1 MTFSQR
7 SSPFVRRLRGGRT
20 ESLQARATE
29 YARPVR
35 VSFHP
40 RAVAAH
46 VGAESRSVR
55 AFRAWFAGAFVLVW
69 FVSTCFLLGDIGFW
83 NDDYFMAE
91 RALLGESG
99 PLHILPAPTPFEPPN
114 PATPF
119 WRPLLTIGVT
129 SLVANSWDHPW
140 IVHLIIACAHA
151 GTALLLYALLRT
163 LGRTHAIAAACC
175 LLYLAWPSHF
185 EVALWANG
193 FLSGVATGAAMA
205 CSMLYICWARLGV
218 AASRTHKSCLL
229 VALALAAMVLIASN
243 EQPAG
248 ALLGLPLLYL
258 AARPDTFARSASS
271 GREAW
276 HAAMPLAVLA
286 LIFVGGIVL
295 VVVSQSGAGA
305 ASGFVPVELWP
316 RRWLSMIDAGWR
328 ELLLRTQG
336 LAAARLGVDTLLEHP
351 ARALA
356 TALGTL
362 GVLAL
367 CWRWIVRENF
377 VQRALF
383 PIGSSPALRRIALSA
398 AGLFMFVGACLPLAM
413 VDARMRPRMTAIL
426 LVAAMVCL
434 AGPVERALAWLVN
447 RFGPLARAVC
457 LLCVASIIALG
468 ALSMVGMQR
477 AFQLRWRHDQ
487 LIAQAL
493 RDRFHDLPA
502 DSILMPVRCDDWP
515 VQTGRQRL
523 DASFVGPFYWSFA
536 FPSFTR
542 VALNQPQLSASF
554 VHPDVTLAFAV
565 TPTHALRHGPMPWP
579 NTLESWPPPAAVDDA
594 LTTTGWKPRQIPD
607 TARWMP
613 FDRCV
618 PFVTRPDGG
627 IDPITRLVFRKGATE
642 VDGVMLGG
650 EIILDVEISRTT
662 ALAHAGRFQPLTWI
676 IDLPAPPKRRKAIES
691 DRSR

>member
-1 MTFSQR
+1 M
-7 SSPFVRRLRGGRT
+7 P
-20 ESLQARATE
+20 
-29 YARPVR
+29 

-46 VGAESRSVR
+46 VGAENQSARV
-55 AFRAWFAGAFVLVW
+55 FRAWFAGAFVLVW
-69 FVSTCFLLGDIGFW
+69 FVSTFFLLGDIGFW

-91 RALLGESG
+91 RGLLGESG

-119 WRPLLTIGVT
+119 WRPFLTIGVT

-140 IVHLIIACAHA
+140 IVHLVIACAHA

-163 LGRTHAIAAACC
+163 LGRTRAIAAACC

-193 FLSGVATGAAMA
+193 FLSGVATGAAVA
-205 CSMLYICWARLGV
+205 CAMLYLFWARL
-218 AASRTHKSCLL
+218 AITASRTHKACLL
-229 VALALAAMVLIASN
+229 IAFALAAIVLVASN

-258 AARPDTFARSASS
+258 AARPDAFARSASS
-271 GREAW
+271 RREAW
-276 HAAMPLAVLA
+276 HAAAPLAVLA
-286 LIFVGGIVL
+286 AIFAVGIAL
-295 VVVSQSGAGA
+295 VVMSQSGAGA
-305 ASGFVPVELWP
+305 ASGFVPVEFWP

-336 LAAARLGVDTLLEHP
+336 LAAARSGIETALAHP

-356 TALGTL
+356 VAIGTL

-367 CWRWIVRENF
+367 AWRWIAREHF
-377 VQRALF
+377 VERALA
-383 PIGSSPALRRIALSA
+383 PLGASPALRHAAISA

-426 LVAAMVCL
+426 LVASLVCL

-457 LLCVASIIALG
+457 LLCFASIIALG

-542 VALNQPQLSASF
+542 IALHQPQLAASF

-579 NTLESWPPPAAVDDA
+579 NTLEHWPPPADADDA
-594 LTTTGWKPRQIPD
+594 LASTGWKPKQIPAA
-607 TARWMP
+607 ARWMP

-627 IDPITRLVFRKGATE
+627 IDPVTHLAFRTGAVE
-642 VDGVMLGG
+642 VDGVMQGG
-650 EIILDVEISRTT
+650 EIILEVETPRTAT
-662 ALAHAGRFQPLTWI
+662 LAAAGRFQPLTWI
-676 IDLPAPPKRRKAIES
+676 IDLPAPPKRRKVVES